1 MTRTSPLPAR
11 RRRAGLALL
20 MVLGAALAFL
30 ALGCSGD
37 TGGPAASRVAPKGC
51 DVCHDRATEG
61 PTGMHASFPCEICH
75 LGDPEGTTVLEAH
88 RGLEMEPGALE
99 TADRTCG
106 LCHAR
111 AVRHVRGSPMA
122 TARGLVAVDRWAFG
136 EIPTPNGDET
146 LPEALAATDATPAQ
160 DHLKRLCGGC
170 HLNTR
175 RDNRDDIIATGGSG
189 CGACHTRVSDGNGHS
204 TVQGT
209 VPDARCFGCHS
220 RSSRISLSYRGLAE
234 VSGPPTLDCPADTLL
249 ADGRPMCRI
258 PADVHHDA
266 GVACT
271 DCHLHTELMGDG
283 NAYLHAEDAVEITC
297 EACHDPVRPGREH
310 TWWEVRD
317 TVTSAI
323 LRLRIQW
330 RPDTEPV
337 RLGRHGTPIWNL
349 RPTRGGTGWTL
360 YRKSDGKPLDVTPTP
375 ADPDHTLP
383 GHTRLSC
390 AACHT
395 AAAPT
400 CPTCHTRFDPEGE
413 QWDFG
418 AGRVRSGEWIETHAG
433 MGTAPPS
440 LAIGADGR
448 IRPAIPG
455 MVGTLD
461 ARAAGGSLRK
471 IELFSVLDPHNTRK
485 EARTCVDCHTQPD
498 VLIRGTGTRV
508 GARPFNAAERARIA
522 QVGTCLPCHQGE
534 EAFYFDFQA
543 TVDRLEPGHPAKR

>member
-1 MTRTSPLPAR
+1 
-11 RRRAGLALL
+11 
-20 MVLGAALAFL
+20 
-30 ALGCSGD
+30 
-37 TGGPAASRVAPKGC
+37 
-51 DVCHDRATEG
+51 
-61 PTGMHASFPCEICH
+61 MHASFPCQICH

-88 RGLEMEPGALE
+88 RGMEMEPGALE
-99 TADRTCG
+99 SADRTCG

-111 AVRHVRGSPMA
+111 VVDQVRRSPMA

-146 LPEALAATDATPAQ
+146 LPEALAATDPTPAQ
-160 DHLKRLCGGC
+160 DHLQRLCGGC

-189 CGACHTRVSDGNGHS
+189 CGACHTQVSDGNGHS
-204 TVQGT
+204 TVQGS
-209 VPDARCFGCHS
+209 VPDERCFGCHS
-220 RSSRISLSYRGLAE
+220 RSSRISLTYQGLAE
-234 VSGPPTLDCPADTLL
+234 VDGPPAGACPPDTLL
-249 ADGRPMCRI
+249 ADDRAMCRI
-258 PADVHHDA
+258 PADIHHDA

-283 NAYLHAEDAVEITC
+283 HAYRHAEDAVEITC

-317 TVTSAI
+317 SVTYAI

-330 RPDTEPV
+330 RPDDEPV

-360 YRKSDGKPLDVTPTP
+360 YRKSDGQAIPVTPTP
-375 ADPDHTLP
+375 ADANHTLP
-383 GHTRLSC
+383 GHERLSC

-400 CPTCHTRFDPEGE
+400 CPTCHTRFDPQGE

-418 AGRVRSGEWIETHAG
+418 AGRVEPGAWIETHQGVGPAEPG
-433 MGTAPPS
+433 

-461 ARAAGGSLRK
+461 ARAAGGSRRELK
-471 IELFSVLDPHNTRK
+471 LFSVLDPHNTRR
-485 EARTCVDCHTQPD
+485 EARTCVDCHTRPE

-508 GARPFNAAERARIA
+508 GARPFDASERARIA
-522 QVGTCLPCHQGE
+522 RVGACLECHEGE
-534 EAFYFDFQA
+534 EAFYFNYRAILPF
-543 TVDRLEPGHPAKR
+543 LEPGHPRE